1 MEIMQLLTSQQVQKQ
16 FGAFTD
22 LVKRQGKEPVIITQH
37 KRPTM
42 AVFSYEEAM
51 EMMKLTAKMR
61 FLQALQENA
70 QYANMPN
77 NEELAEAN
85 RLINEEREIIYQNSK

>member
-1 MEIMQLLTSQQVQKQ
+1 MEVMQLLTSQQVQKQ

-70 QYANMPN
+70 QYSNMPS
-77 NEELAEAN
+77 NEELAEVN
-85 RLINEEREIIYQNSK
+85 RLINEERETIYQNSK

>member
-1 MEIMQLLTSQQVQKQ
+1 MEVMQLLTSQQVQKQ

-70 QYANMPN
+70 QYLNMPS
-77 NEELAEAN
+77 NEELAEVN
-85 RLINEEREIIYQNSK
+85 RLINEERETIYQNSK

>member
-1 MEIMQLLTSQQVQKQ
+1 MVAIAFKWAGSPFLL
-16 FGAFTD
+16 A
-22 LVKRQGKEPVIITQH
+22 L
-37 KRPTM
+37 

-70 QYANMPN
+70 QYLNMPS

-85 RLINEEREIIYQNSK
+85 RLINEERETIYQNSK